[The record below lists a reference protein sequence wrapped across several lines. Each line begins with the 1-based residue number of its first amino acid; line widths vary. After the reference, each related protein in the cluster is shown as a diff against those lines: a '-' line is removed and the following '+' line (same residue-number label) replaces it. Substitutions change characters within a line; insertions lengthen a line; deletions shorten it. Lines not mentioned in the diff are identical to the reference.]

1 MWKRIISKSNDAGE
15 NPPSQ
20 SSRRKEN
27 EQRPTRKLSKS
38 IPSTA
43 TTQKPS
49 RGDDCDQGFY
59 PTSTSY
65 FSTTPSSYPAATS
78 ASIVS
83 NYATASGDQF
93 GESYSPPG
101 LPRDANLANQ
111 MPNSKLGRGERD
123 SVDDQEHKS
132 ERRRERSMS
141 PGRKRDKKQR
151 RGIQEKDAKKLDRR
165 EKKGNKKED
174 AHGIG
179 EVMDG
184 YGASIEMRRGDFTS
198 QIGEPGFMQFP
209 GQNGAGFVGGPPP
222 VSASTSAHV
231 QDQFPNQFPIGIA
244 EPYRPPLAI
253 NEGGPG
259 LAADYYG
266 DTGESVATQP
276 GIRPQQ
282 PSLIIGA
289 EPHLQPASSTVAP
302 PVEPSSVGHVGA
314 AASFF
319 DGSFE
324 SEANQPSYQQSTANP
339 NAPSSSMIPNRPE
352 NNHTSSVSV
361 RPTIGAAAAAAAGG
375 SYMANHSNH
384 YNERPEHDSV
394 VLESQPSTSY
404 RPQVYAHSSHSSTA
418 YHSTPL
424 KPGQQSTSASN
435 LPLYAAGPMGMGVA
449 AYYHDHPSHSQRPPS
464 SQVYVNGSM
473 ALGHRKRGPLATFVD
488 FLKDPEGVAQFEEYT
503 EYIGVCKNCF
513 APGSTPRDAPRKH
526 HFRSR
531 RSGDRFG
538 SSTRI
543 DKDNR
548 YSSSDS
554 EKRRRKRKSWLE
566 AGVAGYGLSKVGESL
581 FNQKHDFDDTYSVKS
596 GHLKKSHT
604 ASSPDRKSYT
614 SRGTTQNSHKT
625 VSNHRDS
632 SKDPDERSVT
642 SNVQLYEKGAHARA
656 STSFVVGKRDIRH
669 RSKSR
674 SRSRS
679 KDRKIVIDKAA
690 IGAAMESST
699 RASNSRQHDP
709 TIQKAFVRRKHSH
722 PKGSRERQQAG
733 QKKEKKR
740 KKKGFFTFSS
750 SSSSSFSEDLVFDAR
765 TEKSNSRR
773 RRNSKEDHRKAQLA
787 VAGLGAAAAALAL
800 NETREANKLGRRHDV
815 VAVKES
821 KQRTGWGSGHRRA
834 KKQSA
839 FPVSSLEE
847 DPWESAPDEGDD
859 INSDLAF
866 GGSVRRSDSRSSLS
880 SQSSGTS
887 KWGWRWGSK
896 RRTRKPGSRGRHDSP
911 DDHHPGITM
920 HSNSSLPLRR
930 VDPLPTSNPS
940 RFETGSHGFS
950 NGPSYPKK
958 TARPEPVPIQH
969 PQPVTP
975 VSSAVYSAQI
985 PYDHAYSAPTGP
997 PVFSRPPYQSSP
1009 PAAVSH
1015 KNAKDDSSSFQVP
1028 GQFPEAIVPSKVSFD
1043 GATNG
1048 ATSRRRDSLP
1058 SAGRRLDSLE
1068 NTSSAVR
1075 FDLIEEQIKKDRRDK
1090 RRQAKEED
1098 ERRTRRERHRLED
1111 QEELDRPTQPVEERT
1126 RRGSL
1131 SRMHAESMERKHVLK
1146 DGRSSTGSSEDRSLW
1161 TSLVAAA
1168 GITSIVGAAVEA
1180 QKSGSE
1186 RSDVEENERFDRRR
1200 RRRGEREAAVKDTEE
1215 TTIQTTRGRQSSGQ
1229 VPETSVWKDLAKIKR
1244 SSSHEDYKDFFVPHE
1259 LLSKAPGYKEAVAE
1273 ADADQAITA
1282 FEGPNI
1288 ITIEPTGFYE
1298 SREAPAYAFGPDG
1311 EELNPHPKSPSWV
1324 PKLKL
1329 IAPTPQPSSLIGS
1342 EKGNISPIEQP
1353 QDMLEDI
1360 IGDIPR
1366 PISAYEVEVD
1376 DQETPEY
1383 TIIEPK
1389 ERRGDNGQSLPS
1401 EALKGESTATML
1413 EDEIRS
1419 RDVPALN
1426 QADTV
1431 YSFSD
1436 DLVFAATLAA
1446 GLEEVGLDPSIVVD
1460 DPSFRRRDSPP
1471 GSGEPGTYHRPFA
1484 QSIQVLGSDVQ
1495 KNEVDVPPQQGFVEG
1510 ELPESSMPGAFVEE
1524 ESLEQPGEPEPRIGK
1539 KERKRRDKKAKR
1551 SKVDDTSGEQSHNGN
1566 ENHPDGLHGQPEPI
1580 VLASEASVR
1589 DLQPSLKAVSSN
1601 AASAPSYR
1609 DVTKGEDLEKK
1620 SKQSSQG
1627 YDDEGLLLL
1636 ASTGRDKVDGITK
1649 LTQEECQ
1656 SNPIGLSGR
1665 SDEDVAESRTA
1676 EEGPDTGRF
1685 DIINDGK
1692 KRNKKSKGRKSA
1704 REVDVVS
1711 SPDVIQGP
1719 DNDAVVKEYKS
1730 KKNGEKRRSG
1740 DGGSLTDL
1748 GRITQD
1754 LPAKVSTPAP
1764 IGRAPS
1770 SPTDDWL
1777 TNPEDRSDTL
1787 DLDAEPETTDRR
1799 PPVAPTDRDH
1809 SNDVQAQAFL
1819 GMRQEI
1825 PPSPDIPAFIEPPPL
1840 DEPDRHSS
1848 SPVATEPN
1856 LVHRTPT
1863 GAVSLPTSPTRRP
1876 GGQAQRLSELQN
1888 AGGNQSPHSSPSTTA
1903 IPVHFRIPPA
1913 SPGVARS
1920 SPSAPQTPSAQDAQ
1934 PSRPKL
1940 RPRSTEFK
1948 SSNEF
1953 RPLWLVERHG
1963 SKQESTLD
1971 ETYPSLPSSHT
1982 TSRTSSVRDHAETG
1996 SDSTEFF
2003 NSIEY
2008 QGEVNYA
2015 GDGLMIDT
2023 IRATTETGL
2032 LDSQQTTPTAATF
2045 PDAPSQKEE
2054 AAQPAAA
2061 PQSEP
2066 PPLQHRSKAGRID
2079 EVVER
2084 SGRPSPPDQPVA
2096 PERNLP
2102 SLKDITLGAVL
2113 GVSSAGALFAATHE
2127 ENKGAVQTDGLKG
2140 DENPPMEEKPETAIE
2155 QSSSHD
2161 IDGFMASSV
2170 DHAIEE
2176 RSGHD
2181 LAPDLSSSMNGKLG
2195 SQAQEPVGSARPT
2208 EVEYLTMAQQRA
2220 IQEQDAQDAVDS
2232 WFSSPSPKMSKTDR
2246 KGKRKSRS
2254 VVTQNQSKTAW
2265 PAKASTAPQHVDE
2278 NDVTMEEAAFRQAID
2293 ESHQREKSVV
2303 PISESRESVTRE
2315 MPAEEVIAV
2324 MSGLAAVANQ
2334 DESPSVEARDPAIVE
2349 QECSATT
2356 TETKAPSGQEMKAI
2370 PVGPQPNTSS
2380 NLAAAKGLDQT
2391 SADPIIKEPLEYNIE
2406 QESSTPID
2414 TYTQNVGKDPS
2425 GPPAADLGLSNA
2437 PLERVDESQNYASP
2451 TRKGKRGKRKS
2462 KQVNQSQDESDI
2474 APEAISSPSGGGLK
2488 SQDVSVENV
2497 HEDTQ
2502 LRDGTGLDTNFAT
2515 GNEIEGGWDDHGNSP
2530 MEKPSKASNF
2540 APALQDLQWP
2550 AQGHSAEVEFAMAEA
2565 QALALASHPENLIL
2579 PEDVPLPTE
2588 KIQELLDLR
2597 ETDRVERN
2605 VPKNNDST
2613 VNERPSA
2620 DHHEGYALNEL
2631 PATITSYNEPRSS
2644 IVEPELTT
2652 TSPPLQGDVDLGISS
2667 LPRSVQPDVS
2677 ESRDADDFHAV
2688 PAKKGKKGKKGKRS
2702 KQSQPAE
2709 IDVVATQDET
2719 ERDPLTPV
2727 LQPADHGAKQEPES
2741 LSMDQS
2747 ANGKSNSAEN
2757 QQGKGEARYTH
2768 ERLKTSQDM
2777 GARPGNA
2784 NFETSD
2790 PPPQR
2795 TEAATDLPSEIEL
2808 PRSDFQGDNTDN
2820 QNSEPMPSHP
2830 EIPLDYAG
2838 SPSPVLLQVSAEPI
2852 EPAVLT
2858 ADEVERPG
2866 IKNIRLV
2873 DGLVSETR
2881 EPQHYAFPPPVSTS
2895 SVSDTRQYPAY
2906 PNTTSTEA
2914 PVVTSEDL
2922 VAHNG
2927 IAHDGDMGDLNPD
2940 MKSAELENN
2949 LSEGLPEIQS
2959 PARVEETN
2967 ALAAPIATTNVA
2979 EAVKDMI
2986 GSSNIDESEKRT
2998 TLDFGSPRQEVA
3010 SNELTPPLVPERPLE
3025 NDEEWEEGYNNRP
3038 RKRSKSRITKK
3049 GDNQDLEDLED
3060 HQPFSTSEDRS
3071 HLTTPR
3077 AMTDTAQEIQ
3087 DMLQFTEK
3095 EAPPA
3100 APEQDVNVAPVLE
3113 ATPLAEKASQE
3124 DQAEW
3129 NVSKEKGKRKKAK
3142 EGRKIMPEDAD
3153 SSQVLEPSG
3162 VPSNERME
3170 GVKEPWDEPLQ
3181 ELNTNKPK
3189 GPKKS
3194 KRRQSVPI
3202 ATQLLETAASG
3213 ATNDSLGHE
3222 LTEGRVGP
3230 TLEIESPISQDDA
3243 TSPIA
3248 GAVAQAPQPDR
3259 FAERLALPTVA
3270 PLSTSENDIAFDKEL
3285 KSISRP
3291 TENSEDGHDGVQN
3304 EHSLAL
3310 PEGPVQ
3316 ATAYDLN
3323 IPKTIKTFP
3332 DVFQQYRFL
3341 EEKKIDVEQ
3350 EPLIEV
3356 PSNKIDKEQMAMA
3369 EDFRPEN
3376 GVLQPPVGLR
3386 TSENQTDDNG
3396 GRAEGASTV
3405 GEERELYSGTD
3416 AATKDSREIWAI
3428 ERDHGKIPSL
3438 PGAQSP
3444 QDTFDLQQEPSS
3456 EPIDIVSA
3464 APAKTTEATI
3474 ESNPMGKKSKKRGK
3488 KTSVAPWDEDATPP
3502 IPQFETAVLSN
3513 AGVENDAIPAQDL
3526 TQDPAQLS
3534 VEEYATVPKSKK
3546 DRKKAK
3552 KAKRLGSQENA
3563 DMALPDESNDAGQ
3576 MQESSQEPGISVAD
3590 DFKDG
3595 PRGRKGQKKIRKEQF
3610 PMNQNDLPEALLEE
3624 EASFESKAWQP
3635 ELEPTVTKDPQI
3647 QPEKLAKEPTE
3658 SFTSSSGE
3666 TTNGN
3671 ELSRKLRSSSS
3682 TDNPKVS
3689 KAGSSLHP
3697 ESLGKSKDLGESV
3710 PVPETLKDA
3719 SIAPAKAVE
3728 AEFGSVPM
3736 SKKERK
3742 KAKKS
3747 RALARAEEPDVF
3759 VPERDGGFEAN
3770 ILEDS
3775 DTATP
3780 NMPPQTE
3787 PKAPATTNKVAESF
3801 ESVPKSKK
3809 ERKKATKLKILP
3821 GEGGH
3826 NSENLRIDD
3835 AIAPEDDFIAHG
3847 ADALNPSI
3855 GDDLDATAPETGVQT
3870 KSEELN
3876 PLPADTVGVAL
3887 ESAPKGKKEKKKGK
3901 KFKPVSPPH
3910 DSETGNFRVDD
3921 GATPG
3926 SKGGD
3931 VSALQASPEE
3941 GLTKP
3946 GIEPIIETRIGT
3958 GSAPQSKKAKTK
3970 SDKTKYS
3977 ALSDDLEYVSDRS
3990 TQEIVPDAQ
3999 GEGVTRP
4006 DTDLEQP
4013 HPSHAPQHPS
4023 GAADEFPDN
4032 AEVVQQVDLDPEQ
4045 PATGIELPGR
4055 SALVTGE
4062 FSNAADP
4069 SDQPATGSQQPL
4081 PEETA
4086 RELSVAELE
4095 HHPFC
4100 SPTLLQSAT
4109 EPEYEGIIEKQEIP
4123 PDTPHVTEPPA
4134 EGYQSTSEQTK
4145 RKSALPFEGTELE
4158 SKPFDE
4164 AMSSRAPLTQGV
4176 FEGIAPAEEIAEHP
4190 LPSNVLPHISALE
4203 KHICKPLPSEPQL
4216 HLLPQFEDE
4225 EGRQQE
4231 RIIKGPSQEDETTHG
4246 ESPSISFEG
4255 QYNSEAPLATEQVV
4269 EGPLPSSSLT
4279 GDLGYE
4285 AKATAGIEDQEP
4297 DRAPP
4302 YHVKRTKKD
4311 KKMAKKAKVLDIEE
4325 EIAQSAPRVISDFTV
4340 EPPPAENLPRVEPST
4355 IDQTSGLNGRAALE
4369 IPSKSESAFERVS
4382 DFAFD
4387 KTNSPSPPEQA
4398 HKRGFFED
4406 VGPDPTLE
4414 EESAIEPPSKANRTD
4429 ENDPPSQRMIE
4440 MEKEAFSTSNRK
4452 GRKGKRSKKSKAPS
4466 RDLQEPAAGQEEAT
4480 SNQPPLETDTDFL
4493 PQQMQEEGELNLAE
4507 PLVEDAY
4514 QDLAKT
4520 ASKEPDAPDRETRN
4534 ITDRFEM
4541 DEAWNVPAKKGK
4553 KGKKQRKGAVRMQ
4566 SEPEIVEAD
4575 FPLITATANGATQDI
4590 QTGEVAIPSDKPVH
4604 AEYPEKISMVEN
4616 VIPDDSIERG
4626 IPRHSPIG
4634 NTEASLSIEK
4644 RPNWYKQGKGSTISG
4659 QESTLIQEE
4668 RPGQASSLDVDGW
4681 NADFRTAKKGKQ
4693 KGKEA
4698 QKWQQPINSQEDGAA
4713 IPPVD
4718 TIDRYGGNAV
4728 VGSSGPGPQA
4738 FEDYLQ
4744 QPERIRSPSHKQKTA
4759 EDVVKMTS
4767 PLDQYGGL
4775 GPEPPNSPEKPDD
4788 YFSIPTTKDAGQSTQ
4803 MQLSPPEV
4811 LLGQIQGDLGIQSHI
4826 NTHLHSEE
4834 HTSTSRAVSSQERE
4848 PDISEISYGAK
4859 GVTEVPG
4866 QLHDLDQYSPKAHN
4880 QDEQLTDGEP
4890 PPTGEHIEATGSIAS
4905 EKRPKTDKKS
4915 KKHDTAEGST
4925 GLIDEKTPHEE
4936 DRAVNSTNTRSRSA
4950 SPVRPP
4956 IAGDEEASAG
4966 RAPSTMED
4974 FALAGTLGAGV
4985 AVAEGLTR
4993 KQSTRGKKGKR
5004 ARRTDNEEEEG
5015 LSVPALH
5022 EPAQSFDVNQLQSPY
5037 GSEAIYPQSSVK
5049 EGRNMEDI
5057 DIQAMSSPAER
5068 SYNRDSAVHVS
5079 DSPIVSEPVAQHRAI
5094 RDSGYQDT
5102 EASPIIDLR
5111 DEEKVARTAQEV
5123 NLADPFLETANLVR
5137 GTQVKIKPGFRQEN
5151 ASPDA
5156 LETSTGVHKASNESL
5171 EINSK
5176 RRRSQTTPT
5185 LEKELHKNLDAAD
5198 IVYHD
5203 PHEPSPID
5211 STTKDRS
5218 SVLFQSSPSARE
5230 AAPDPSPRSPS
5241 PPHTQ
5246 RPWKYEPDSSSA
5258 FSRTSSTHER
5268 QEHQQSIFGGLSR
5281 HEIGILSPPKSPIT
5295 AGNTPRARLGSINEY
5310 SPEEPPLHKHGRR
5323 SLSNVESP
5331 ERGSKSRRNDGSSRR
5346 RLGSPALTEQ
5356 SAKAMVSTDEIIS
5369 RLSWPAVDDEKG
5381 SVERERSRSRT
5392 TDRQVSD
5399 RPDAPP
5405 KRAETELR
5413 SFSGASVR
5421 SGESINAII
5430 KEAPGSIR
5438 SSATPPLRRVDR
5450 SVSSDLREANRV
5462 SHAKKRRES
5471 SEAAPAFASSSS
5483 TVYDPTKDKGKGKAR
5498 EMADVYVGNPLLLL
5512 EETND

>member
-1 MWKRIISKSNDAGE
+1 MWKQIIGKSNDAGE

-27 EQRPTRKLSKS
+27 EQRPARKLSKS

-49 RGDDCDQGFY
+49 GVDDCDQCFY
-59 PTSTSY
+59 PTTKSY
-65 FSTTPSSYPAATS
+65 FSTTPSSYPAAIS
-78 ASIVS
+78 ASIAS
-83 NYATASGDQF
+83 GYATASGDQF
-93 GESYSPPG
+93 GGSYLPPG

-111 MPNSKLGRGERD
+111 MPESKVGRDKRD
-123 SVDDQEHKS
+123 PVDDREHET

-141 PGRKRDKKQR
+141 PGRKRDKKKG
-151 RGIQEKDAKKLDRR
+151 RGAQENDAKKSARR
-165 EKKGNKKED
+165 ERKGNKKED
-174 AHGIG
+174 VTDVHGIG

-184 YGASIEMRRGDFTS
+184 YGASIETRRGDFTS

-209 GQNGAGFVGGPPP
+209 GQNGAGFVGRPP

-282 PSLIIGA
+282 PSLIVGA

-302 PVEPSSVGHVGA
+302 PIEPSSVGHVGA

-352 NNHTSSVSV
+352 NDHTSSPPV
-361 RPTIGAAAAAAAGG
+361 RPTIDAAAAAATGG
-375 SYMANHSNH
+375 PYMANHSNH
-384 YNERPEHDSV
+384 HNQRPVHDSV
-394 VLESQPSTSY
+394 VLGSQPSTSY
-404 RPQVYAHSSHSSTA
+404 RPPVYADSSYSSTA

-424 KPGQQSTSASN
+424 KPGQQTTSAPN
-435 LPLYAAGPMGMGVA
+435 LPLYAAGAMGLEAA
-449 AYYHDHPSHSQRPPS
+449 AYYHDNPSHSQRPPS
-464 SQVYVNGSM
+464 QAYANGSM

-526 HFRSR
+526 HFRTR

-581 FNQKHDFDDTYSVKS
+581 FNQKSDFDDTYSVKS
-596 GHLKKSHT
+596 RHLKKSHA

-614 SRGTTQNSHKT
+614 SRRNTQNSHKT
-625 VSNHRDS
+625 MSDHRNS
-632 SKDPDERSVT
+632 SEDPDERSVT
-642 SNVQLYEKGAHARA
+642 SNVQLYEKGAYGRA
-656 STSFVVGKRDIRH
+656 STSFAVEKHDIRH

-679 KDRKIVIDKAA
+679 RDRKIAIGKAA
-690 IGAAMESST
+690 LGAAMGSST
-699 RASNSRQHDP
+699 RASKSRQHDP
-709 TIQKAFVRRKHSH
+709 TTQKAFVRRKHSH
-722 PKGSRERQQAG
+722 PEGSRERQQAA

-765 TEKSNSRR
+765 TEKSNSRG

-800 NETREANKLGRRHDV
+800 NETREDNKSGRRHGV

-821 KQRTGWGSGHRRA
+821 KKKTGWGSGHRRA
-834 KKQSA
+834 KKQPA

-847 DPWESAPDEGDD
+847 DPWESAPDEEDS

-896 RRTRKPGSRGRHDSP
+896 RRTRKPGSQDRHDSP
-911 DDHHPGITM
+911 NAHHPGITM
-920 HSNSSLPLRR
+920 HSNSSVPLRR
-930 VDPLPTSNPS
+930 VDPLPTSDPS
-940 RFETGSHGFS
+940 RFEAGSHGFS
-950 NGPSYPKK
+950 NGPSYPKR

-1009 PAAVSH
+1009 PTAVSH
-1015 KNAKDDSSSFQVP
+1015 KNAEDDLSSSQVP
-1028 GQFPEAIVPSKVSFD
+1028 GQSPEAIVPSKVSFD

-1048 ATSRRRDSLP
+1048 ARSRWRDSSP
-1058 SAGRRLDSLE
+1058 SAARRLNYPE
-1068 NTSSAVR
+1068 NTSAAVR
-1075 FDLIEEQIKKDRRDK
+1075 FDLTEEQIKKDRHDK

-1098 ERRTRRERHRLED
+1098 ERRTRRERHTLED
-1111 QEELDRPTQPVEERT
+1111 QEELDRHTQSVEERT

-1131 SRMHAESMERKHVLK
+1131 SRMYAESMERKHVLK
-1146 DGRSSTGSSEDRSLW
+1146 DGRSSAGSSDDRSLW
-1161 TSLVAAA
+1161 TSPIAAA
-1168 GITSIVGAAVEA
+1168 GITSIVGA
-1180 QKSGSE
+1180 QKLGSE
-1186 RSDVEENERFDRRR
+1186 RPDVEGNERFDRRR
-1200 RRRGEREAAVKDTEE
+1200 RQREEREAAVKDTEE
-1215 TTIQTTRGRQSSGQ
+1215 TTVQTTRGRQSSGQ

-1244 SSSHEDYKDFFVPHE
+1244 GSSHEDYKDFFVPHE

-1282 FEGPNI
+1282 FEDPNI
-1288 ITIEPTGFYE
+1288 VNIEPTGFYD

-1329 IAPTPQPSSLIGS
+1329 IAPTPQPSSLVGS

-1353 QDMLEDI
+1353 QDMIEDMV
-1360 IGDIPR
+1360 GDIPC
-1366 PISAYEVEVD
+1366 PINTYEVEVD
-1376 DQETPEY
+1376 AQGTPEY
-1383 TIIEPK
+1383 TVIEPK
-1389 ERRGDNGQSLPS
+1389 ERRDDYGQLPS
-1401 EALKGESTATML
+1401 REALKDEFSATML
-1413 EDEIRS
+1413 EDEITS

-1436 DLVFAATLAA
+1436 DLLFAATLAA

-1471 GSGEPGTYHRPFA
+1471 GSEEPGTYHRPFA
-1484 QSIQVLGSDVQ
+1484 QSIQVLGFDVQ
-1495 KNEVDVPPQQGFVEG
+1495 KNEVNVLPQQGFVEG
-1510 ELPESSMPGAFVEE
+1510 KIPESTMPGAFVEE
-1524 ESLEQPGEPEPRIGK
+1524 ESLEQPGEPEPGIGK
-1539 KERKRRDKKAKR
+1539 KERKKRDKKAKR
-1551 SKVDDTSGEQSHNGN
+1551 HKVDHTSVEQSRNGT
-1566 ENHPDGLHGQPEPI
+1566 EDHPDGLHRQSEGV

-1589 DLQPSLKAVSSN
+1589 DPQLSLGAVSSN
-1601 AASAPSYR
+1601 AASASSYT

-1620 SKQSSQG
+1620 SKQSRQG
-1627 YDDEGLLLL
+1627 YDDEGFLLL
-1636 ASTGRDKVDGITK
+1636 ALTGRDKSDETTK
-1649 LTQEECQ
+1649 LTQEERQ

-1665 SDEDVAESRTA
+1665 SDQEVGESRTA
-1676 EEGPDTGRF
+1676 KEGPDIGRF
-1685 DIINDGK
+1685 DIISEAE
-1692 KRNKKSKGRKSA
+1692 KRNKTSKGRKLA

-1711 SPDVIQGP
+1711 SPDVVQGP

-1730 KKNGEKRRSG
+1730 NKNDEERPSG
-1740 DGGSLTDL
+1740 DGGSLTDP

-1777 TNPEDRSDTL
+1777 TNPEDRNDTL

-1809 SNDVQAQAFL
+1809 SNDAQAQAFL

-1825 PPSPDIPAFIEPPPL
+1825 PPSPDRPAFIEPPPL

-1856 LVHRTPT
+1856 LIHRTPT
-1863 GAVSLPTSPTRRP
+1863 GAVSLPTSPTRRT
-1876 GGQAQRLSELQN
+1876 GGQAQPLSELQN
-1888 AGGNQSPHSSPSTTA
+1888 AGINQSLHSSPSTTA
-1903 IPVHFRIPPA
+1903 IPFHFRIPPA
-1913 SPGVARS
+1913 SPGIARS

-2008 QGEVNYA
+2008 QGEANYA
-2015 GDGLMIDT
+2015 GDGLMIDA

-2045 PDAPSQKEE
+2045 PDARSQKGE

-2066 PPLQHRSKAGRID
+2066 PPLQHRSEVDRID
-2079 EVVER
+2079 QVVER
-2084 SGRPSPPDQPVA
+2084 SSRSSPPGKPVT
-2096 PERNLP
+2096 PERSLP
-2102 SLKDITLGAVL
+2102 SLKDITLGAAL
-2113 GVSSAGALFAATHE
+2113 GVSSAVALFAATHE
-2127 ENKGAVQTDGLKG
+2127 ENKGAAQTGGLKG
-2140 DENPPMEEKPETAIE
+2140 DESPRMEEKPKTAVK
-2155 QSSSHD
+2155 QGSSHD
-2161 IDGFMASSV
+2161 IDDFTAPSV

-2181 LAPDLSSSMNGKLG
+2181 LAPDLSSSMNGKPG
-2195 SQAQEPVGSARPT
+2195 SQAHEPVGSARST
-2208 EVEYLTMAQQRA
+2208 EVEYMTMAQQRA
-2220 IQEQDAQDAVDS
+2220 IHEQDAQDAVDS
-2232 WFSSPSPKMSKTDR
+2232 WFSSPSPKMPETDR
-2246 KGKRKSRS
+2246 IGKRKSRS

-2265 PAKASTAPQHVDE
+2265 PAKASTAAQHIDG

-2293 ESHQREKSVV
+2293 ESQQREKSIM
-2303 PISESRESVTRE
+2303 PISGSRESVTKE

-2334 DESPSVEARDPAIVE
+2334 DDSPSVEARDPAIVE
-2349 QECSATT
+2349 QEWSATT
-2356 TETKAPSGQEMKAI
+2356 AETKAPSGLEMKAS
-2370 PVGPQPNTSS
+2370 PVGPQPDTSS
-2380 NLAAAKGLDQT
+2380 YPAAAKGLDQT
-2391 SADPIIKEPLEYNIE
+2391 GADPTFKEPLEYNIE
-2406 QESSTPID
+2406 QGSSTPID
-2414 TYTQNVGKDPS
+2414 TYDQNVGKDS
-2425 GPPAADLGLSNA
+2425 SRQPAAHLGLSNA
-2437 PLERVDESQNYASP
+2437 PLERVDENQNLAYP
-2451 TRKGKRGKRKS
+2451 TRKGERGKRRS
-2462 KQVNQSQDESDI
+2462 KQVNQSQDESEI
-2474 APEAISSPSGGGLK
+2474 APEAVLSPSGGGPE
-2488 SQDVSVENV
+2488 SQDVSFENV

-2502 LRDGTGLDTNFAT
+2502 LRDGTGLDTNFAM
-2515 GNEIEGGWDDHGNSP
+2515 GNEIERGRDDCGESP
-2530 MEKPSKASNF
+2530 MKKPSKASNF

-2550 AQGHSAEVEFAMAEA
+2550 AQGHFAEVEFAVAEP

-2588 KIQELLDLR
+2588 KDQELLDLY

-2605 VPKNNDST
+2605 VLKNNDST
-2613 VNERPSA
+2613 VNERTSA
-2620 DHHEGYALNEL
+2620 EHHEGYALDEL
-2631 PATITSYNEPRSS
+2631 PAITISYNGPRNPF
-2644 IVEPELTT
+2644 VEPELTT
-2652 TSPPLQGDVDLGISS
+2652 TSPPPQSDVDLGISS
-2667 LPRSVQPDVS
+2667 LPRSAQPDVS
-2677 ESRDADDFHAV
+2677 ESRDADNFHAV
-2688 PAKKGKKGKKGKRS
+2688 PAKKGKKGKKGKKS
-2702 KQSQPAE
+2702 KQSQPAAV
-2709 IDVVATQDET
+2709 DVIATQDET
-2719 ERDPLTPV
+2719 ERDPLTAV
-2727 LQPADHGAKQEPES
+2727 LQPADNGVKQELEP
-2741 LSMDQS
+2741 LSKDRS
-2747 ANGKSNSAEN
+2747 VNGKSNFAEN
-2757 QQGKGEARYTH
+2757 EQRQGEARYTH
-2768 ERLKTSQDM
+2768 ERLETSQDM

-2784 NFETSD
+2784 KFETSD

-2795 TEAATDLPSEIEL
+2795 TETATNLPGEIEP
-2808 PRSDFQGDNTDN
+2808 PRSDFQGDNIDN

-2830 EIPLDYAG
+2830 EISLGYAG
-2838 SPSPVLLQVSAEPI
+2838 SPSSVLLQGSAEPI
-2852 EPAVLT
+2852 ESAVHT
-2858 ADEVERPG
+2858 ADEVEQPG

-2873 DGLVSETR
+2873 NGLVSETR
-2881 EPQHYAFPPPVSTS
+2881 EPQDYAFPTPVSTS
-2895 SVSDTRQYPAY
+2895 SLYDTRKYPAY
-2906 PNTTSTEA
+2906 PNTTSTEV

-2922 VAHNG
+2922 VAQNG
-2927 IAHDGDMGDLNPD
+2927 IAHDGDTGDLKPD
-2940 MKSAELENN
+2940 MKSAESENN

-2967 ALAAPIATTNVA
+2967 ALAAPIASTNVA
-2979 EAVKDMI
+2979 EAVKDML
-2986 GSSNIDESEKRT
+2986 GSSDIDEPGKRT
-2998 TLDFGSPRQEVA
+2998 SLDFGPPRQELA
-3010 SNELTPPLVPERPLE
+3010 NYEMTPHLVPERPLE
-3025 NDEEWEEGYNNRP
+3025 NDEESEEG
-3038 RKRSKSRITKK
+3038 KSSKSRITKK
-3049 GDNQDLEDLED
+3049 GDNQDLED
-3060 HQPFSTSEDRS
+3060 HQAVSISEDRT

-3087 DMLQFTEK
+3087 DMLQFAEK
-3095 EAPPA
+3095 EAPTPG
-3100 APEQDVNVAPVLE
+3100 APKQEVDVAPVLE
-3113 ATPLAEKASQE
+3113 ATPLAEKAGQE
-3124 DQAEW
+3124 DQAEG
-3129 NVSKEKGKRKKAK
+3129 NVSEEKGKRKKAK
-3142 EGRKIMPEDAD
+3142 KGRKIVPEDGN
-3153 SSQVLEPSG
+3153 SSQVLEPSE

-3170 GVKEPWDEPLQ
+3170 GVEEPLDEPPQ

-3189 GPKKS
+3189 RPKIS
-3194 KRRQSVPI
+3194 KRRQSGPV
-3202 ATQLLETAASG
+3202 ATQLLETAAWG
-3213 ATNDSLGHE
+3213 ATNDSLDHE
-3222 LTEGRVGP
+3222 LTEGRVEP
-3230 TLEIESPISQDDA
+3230 TDKIETPISHDVA
-3243 TSPIA
+3243 ASPTA
-3248 GAVAQAPQPDR
+3248 GAVAQAPQADR
-3259 FAERLALPTVA
+3259 FAERLALPTAA
-3270 PLSTSENDIAFDKEL
+3270 PLSTPGIEIAFDMEL
-3285 KSISRP
+3285 KSIPRP
-3291 TENSEDGHDGVQN
+3291 TENSEHGHDEVQS
-3304 EHSLAL
+3304 EHSFAL

-3316 ATAYDLN
+3316 AAADDSN
-3323 IPKTIKTFP
+3323 IPETIRTFP
-3332 DVFQQYRFL
+3332 DVFQQKPSL
-3341 EEKKIDVEQ
+3341 KVEEVGAEQ
-3350 EPLIEV
+3350 KPLIEA
-3356 PSNKIDKEQMAMA
+3356 PFNKIDKGQMAVA
-3369 EDFRPEN
+3369 EAFRPGD
-3376 GVLQPPVGLR
+3376 GVLQPSVELR
-3386 TSENQTDDNG
+3386 TSENQTDDDG
-3396 GRAEGASTV
+3396 GRAEGASAA
-3405 GEERELYSGTD
+3405 GKERKLYSGTD
-3416 AATKDSREIWAI
+3416 AAAKDSKESWAI
-3428 ERDHGKIPSL
+3428 ERDHGKTPLL
-3438 PGAQSP
+3438 PVGQNP
-3444 QDTFDLQQEPSS
+3444 QDTYDLQQGPSS
-3456 EPIDIVSA
+3456 EPADIVST
-3464 APAKTTEATI
+3464 APAEIIEVTI
-3474 ESNPMGKKSKKRGK
+3474 ESNPKGKKSKKRGK
-3488 KTSVAPWDEDATPP
+3488 KTSVAPWDEDAAPP
-3502 IPQFETAVLSN
+3502 IPQSQTGVLSN

-3526 TQDPAQLS
+3526 TQDQAQLS

-3552 KAKRLGSQENA
+3552 KAKRLGLQENA
-3563 DMALPDESNDAGQ
+3563 DMPLPDVSNDAGQ
-3576 MQESSQEPGISVAD
+3576 MQESSQEPEISVAG
-3590 DFKDG
+3590 DFEDA
-3595 PRGRKGQKKIRKEQF
+3595 PRGEKGQKRVEKEQF
-3610 PMNQNDLPEALLEE
+3610 PMYQDDLPEALPEE
-3624 EASFESKAWQP
+3624 EVSFKSKAWQP
-3635 ELEPTVTKDPQI
+3635 ELEPTATKGSQS
-3647 QPEKLAKEPTE
+3647 QREKLAKEPTE
-3658 SFTSSSGE
+3658 SFTSSSWR
-3666 TTNGN
+3666 TINGN
-3671 ELSRKLRSSSS
+3671 ELSRKPRSSSS
-3682 TDNPKVS
+3682 TDNLKAS

-3697 ESLGKSKDLGESV
+3697 ESLGKSKDLGE
-3710 PVPETLKDA
+3710 PGLVPETLKDA
-3719 SIAPAKAVE
+3719 SIDPANAVE
-3728 AEFGSVPM
+3728 AEFESVQR

-3747 RALARAEEPDVF
+3747 RTLAWAKEPDVF
-3759 VPERDGGFEAN
+3759 VSERDDGFEAN
-3770 ILEDS
+3770 ILEGS
-3775 DTATP
+3775 DTASP

-3787 PKAPATTNKVAESF
+3787 PKAPATTKKVGESF

-3809 ERKKATKLKILP
+3809 ERKKAAKSKILL

-3826 NSENLRIDD
+3826 NSDNLRIDD
-3835 AIAPEDDFIAHG
+3835 ATAPEDDFIAPG

-3855 GDDLDATAPETGVQT
+3855 GDGLYATAPETGVQT
-3870 KSEELN
+3870 KFEELN
-3876 PLPADTVGVAL
+3876 TVPGDTVGVAL
-3887 ESAPKGKKEKKKGK
+3887 ESVPKRKKEKKKAK
-3901 KFKPVSPPH
+3901 KSEPVSPPD
-3910 DSETGNFRVDD
+3910 DSETGNLRVDD

-3926 SKGGD
+3926 SKGDD

-3941 GLTKP
+3941 DSKKP
-3946 GIEPIIETRIGT
+3946 GIEPIIETRSGT
-3958 GSAPQSKKAKTK
+3958 GSAPQGKKAKTK
-3970 SDKTKYS
+3970 SDKENYS
-3977 ALSDDLEYVSDRS
+3977 ALSDDLECVPDKS

-3999 GEGVTRP
+3999 GEGVTQP
-4006 DTDLEQP
+4006 DSDLEQP
-4013 HPSHAPQHPS
+4013 HLSDAPQHPS
-4023 GAADEFPDN
+4023 SAAVEFSDN
-4032 AEVVQQVDLDPEQ
+4032 AEVVQQVNLDSEQ
-4045 PATGIELPGR
+4045 PAIGCELPGR
-4055 SALVTGE
+4055 LALVTGE
-4062 FSNAADP
+4062 FSNEADP
-4069 SDQPATGSQQPL
+4069 FDQPATGSQQPL
-4081 PEETA
+4081 PEERV
-4086 RELSVAELE
+4086 REPSVTEPK
-4095 HHPFC
+4095 HHPSS

-4109 EPEYEGIIEKQEIP
+4109 ETERGGIIEKQEIP
-4123 PDTPHVTEPPA
+4123 PDTPLVTEPPA
-4134 EGYQSTSEQTK
+4134 EGYQSTSEQIK
-4145 RKSALPFEGTELE
+4145 RKSTLPFEGTELE

-4164 AMSSRAPLTQGV
+4164 AMPSRAPLTQAVSG
-4176 FEGIAPAEEIAEHP
+4176 GIIPAEKIAEHP
-4190 LPSNVLPHISALE
+4190 LPSDISPHISALE
-4203 KHICKPLPSEPQL
+4203 KQICKPLPSEPQL

-4225 EGRQQE
+4225 EDRQQE
-4231 RIIKGPSQEDETTHG
+4231 IIFKGPSQEDKTTHG
-4246 ESPSISFEG
+4246 ESSSISFEG
-4255 QYNSEAPLATEQVV
+4255 QYNSEAPLATEQIV
-4269 EGPLPSSSLT
+4269 EGPLPSSFLT

-4285 AKATAGIEDQEP
+4285 AKATAEIEDQEP

-4302 YHVKRTKKD
+4302 YHVKRTKED
-4311 KKMAKKAKVLDIEE
+4311 KKMAKKAKVLDVEE
-4325 EIAQSAPRVISDFTV
+4325 EIAQSAPRVISDVTV
-4340 EPPPAENLPRVEPST
+4340 EQPPAENLPRVEPST
-4355 IDQTSGLNGRAALE
+4355 IDQTSGLNGTAALE
-4369 IPSKSESAFERVS
+4369 IPSNTESAFERGS

-4387 KTNSPSPPEQA
+4387 KTISPSPPEQA
-4398 HKRGFFED
+4398 HKRSFFED

-4414 EESAIEPPSKANRTD
+4414 EEIAIEPPSKANRTD
-4429 ENDPPSQRMIE
+4429 ENDPPSQRMME
-4440 MEKEAFSTSNRK
+4440 MEKKAFSMSNKK
-4452 GRKGKRSKKSKAPS
+4452 GRNGKRSEKPKAPS
-4466 RDLQEPAAGQEEAT
+4466 PDLQEPAAGQEEVT
-4480 SNQPPLETDTDFL
+4480 SSQPPLETDTGFL
-4493 PQQMQEEGELNLAE
+4493 PQQTQEEGELNLAK
-4507 PLVEDAY
+4507 PLVEGAY
-4514 QDLAKT
+4514 QDLAKIT
-4520 ASKEPDAPDRETRN
+4520 SEEPDAPDRETKN
-4534 ITDRFEM
+4534 ITDRFKM

-4575 FPLITATANGATQDI
+4575 SPLTTAPANGATQDI
-4590 QTGEVAIPSDKPVH
+4590 QTGGEAIPSDKPVH
-4604 AEYPEKISMVEN
+4604 AEYPENISMVEN
-4616 VIPDDSIERG
+4616 VIPVDSIERG
-4626 IPRHSPIG
+4626 IPGHSVIG
-4634 NTEASLSIEK
+4634 NAEASISIEK
-4644 RPNWYKQGKGSTISG
+4644 RPDWYKEGRGSTIAG
-4659 QESTLIQEE
+4659 QESTFTQEE
-4668 RPGQASSLDVDGW
+4668 QPGQSTSLDVDDW
-4681 NADFRTAKKGKQ
+4681 NAEFRTSKEGKQ

-4698 QKWQQPINSQEDGAA
+4698 QKLQQPINSQEDAAA

-4718 TIDRYGGNAV
+4718 TTDQYDNNAV
-4728 VGSSGPGPQA
+4728 IRSSGPSPQC

-4744 QPERIRSPSHKQKTA
+4744 QPETIKSPSHKQKID

-4767 PLDQYGGL
+4767 SLDQYGGL
-4775 GPEPPNSPEKPDD
+4775 GPEPPNGPERPDD

-4803 MQLSPPEV
+4803 KQLSPSEALP
-4811 LLGQIQGDLGIQSHI
+4811 GQIQSDLGIQFHNS
-4826 NTHLHSEE
+4826 THLPSEE

-4848 PDISEISYGAK
+4848 PDVSEISYRAK
-4859 GVTEVPG
+4859 GITEVPG

-4880 QDEQLTDGEP
+4880 QDEQLLGREP
-4890 PPTGEHIEATGSIAS
+4890 TATGEYIEAAGSIAS
-4905 EKRPKTDKKS
+4905 EKRPKKDKKS
-4915 KKHDTAEGST
+4915 KKHDTAQGST
-4925 GLIDEKTPHEE
+4925 GLIDEKTPHDE
-4936 DRAVNSTNTRSRSA
+4936 DRAVNSTNIRSRSA

-4974 FALAGTLGAGV
+4974 LALAGTLGAGA

-5004 ARRTDNEEEEG
+5004 AGRTNNKEEEG
-5015 LSVPALH
+5015 SSVPALH
-5022 EPAQSFDVNQLQSPY
+5022 EPAQTFDVDQLHSPY
-5037 GSEAIYPQSSVK
+5037 GSEAIYPQSSVT
-5049 EGRNMEDI
+5049 EGRNIEDT
-5057 DIQAMSSPAER
+5057 DNQAMSSPAER
-5068 SYNRDSAVHVS
+5068 SNNRDSAVHVF
-5079 DSPIVSEPVAQHRAI
+5079 DSPIISEPVAQHRVI

-5102 EASPIIDLR
+5102 EASPVIDLR
-5111 DEEKVARTAQEV
+5111 DEEKLACTAQEV
-5123 NLADPFLETANLVR
+5123 NLADPFLETANLVGGR
-5137 GTQVKIKPGFRQEN
+5137 QVEVNPDLRQWN

-5156 LETSTGVHKASNESL
+5156 LETLTGVHRASNESL
-5171 EINSK
+5171 EINPK
-5176 RRRSQTTPT
+5176 RRRSQTTLP
-5185 LEKELHKNLDAAD
+5185 LEKDLHNDLDAAD
-5198 IVYHD
+5198 IVHHG

-5211 STTKDRS
+5211 LTTKDRS
-5218 SVLFQSSPSARE
+5218 SVLFQSSPPARK

-5246 RPWKYEPDSSSA
+5246 RPSKYEPDSSST
-5258 FSRTSSTHER
+5258 FPRTSSTHES

-5281 HEIGILSPPKSPIT
+5281 HETGVLSPAKSPII
-5295 AGNTPRARLGSINEY
+5295 AGNTPQARLRSINEY

-5323 SLSNVESP
+5323 SFSDVGSP
-5331 ERGSKSRRNDGSSRR
+5331 ERGTKSRPSDGSSRR
-5346 RLGSPALTEQ
+5346 LLRSPAPSEQ
-5356 SAKAMVSTDEIIS
+5356 SAKGMISTDEIIS
-5369 RLSWPAVDDEKG
+5369 CLSWPAVDDEKG
-5381 SVERERSRSRT
+5381 CVELERSRSRT

-5399 RPDAPP
+5399 RQSVVSASGAPP
-5405 KRAETELR
+5405 KPAETELR

-5430 KEAPGSIR
+5430 KEAPGSVR

-5450 SVSSDLREANRV
+5450 SVSGDLREANRV

-5483 TVYDPTKDKGKGKAR
+5483 TVYDPTRDKGKGKVRA
-5498 EMADVYVGNPLLLL
+5498 MADVYVGNPLLLL
-5512 EETND
+5512 KENNA